1 MFEHRTVT
9 SQSLL
14 RNSNS
19 MSNFK
24 FYTYAHYKAD
34 TKEIFYIGKGSG
46 KRAFLRYKR
55 SVHWNSIVN
64 KHGFKAEILALWETE
79 KQALGHEKFL
89 ISTFRSM
96 GFDLCNMT
104 EGGDGV
110 TSESWTPEMRARLS
124 KSKLGRKASDETR
137 RKMSASATGRP
148 MSKEAIEK
156 TAAFHRGRKR
166 GEETLRKMSEAL
178 KGKNV
183 GLIKSKEWLEKLA
196 QANRGKKRSDESRAK
211 MSAAAKGKKKKPQT
225 EAHRMKISEKRKAYW
240 QRVRDSKLLASSNKH
255 DLKSV

>member
-1 MFEHRTVT
+1 
-9 SQSLL
+9 
-14 RNSNS
+14 

-46 KRAFLRYKR
+46 KRAFIKYKR
-55 SVHWNSIVN
+55 SAHWNSIVE
-64 KHGFKAEILALWETE
+64 KHGLLVEILARWQTE
-79 KQALGHEKFL
+79 DQSLEHEKFL

-96 GFDLCNMT
+96 GFTLCNMT
-104 EGGDGV
+104 AGGDGV

-124 KSKLGRKASDETR
+124 KSKLGRKFSDETR
-137 RKMSASATGRP
+137 KRMSESAKGRP

-166 GEETLRKMSEAL
+166 GEQTLRKMSEAL

-183 GLIKSKEWLEKLA
+183 GLVKSKEWLEKLA
-196 QANRGKKRSDESRAK
+196 QANRGKKRSEESRAR

-225 EAHRMKISEKRKAYW
+225 EQHRMKISEKRKAYW
-240 QRVRDSKLLASSNKH
+240 QRVRASKLLASSNKH
-255 DLKSV
+255 DLESH